1 MFILTD
7 TLSITLWKIVYLNLS
22 ISKNRYYLKC
32 PYTTGLAVAIVDL
45 EGVILSQFQWKK
57 LQKDFYLK
65 IQKLQNGIPIS
76 NWN

>member
-7 TLSITLWKIVYLNLS
+7 TLSISMEKYTWFIDFKKIDTL
-22 ISKNRYYLKC
+22 LKGFN
-32 PYTTGLAVAIVDL
+32 TTGLAVAIVDL

-57 LQKDFYLK
+57 YRDFYL